1 MSRPRTPIGT
11 FGDISFQTMPSGQV
25 RARVRFRDDDGQ
37 LRQVTATGTSRRK
50 AETTLKSKLLERP
63 EQLRG
68 TGELTPDTPFPKLA
82 EIWLAELDA
91 EGHLST
97 STRQLYERDLATIVL
112 PAFEHYTLRE
122 ISISK
127 VDRFLKAQATLSY
140 SRAKHAKLVLSLC
153 LGLALR
159 WEAIARNP
167 VAGTTRLRKPPTAAT
182 SLTAAQ
188 VEAIRRA
195 ARGWRRSG
203 GLVGPKPDGQLE
215 AIIEVMLG
223 TSARI
228 GEALA
233 IRKCDVDVTS
243 TPATVR
249 ICGTVVSPK
258 GMATYRQDHPK
269 TSRSSRT
276 VAVPSFTAQ
285 VLRLRLAA
293 LADEDPEHLIF
304 HSRNHTPLTTAN
316 VRRRLRAI
324 LAEAGITGVTP
335 HSFRRTVATVI
346 DRASGAD
353 LAAEMLGHTSSRI
366 TKLHYIEPNE
376 RVNPLTA
383 QILESLAPQGTADQ
397 TADEPGTD

>member
-1 MSRPRTPIGT
+1 MVRPRTPIGT
-11 FGDISFQTMPSGQV
+11 FGDISFHTAPSGQV
-25 RARVRFRDDDGQ
+25 RARVRYRDEDGR
-37 LRQVTATGTSRRK
+37 LRQVTASGGTRRK
-50 AETTLKSKLLERP
+50 AETALKAKLVDRP
-63 EQLRG
+63 AQPRG

-82 EIWLAELDA
+82 EIWLAQLDA

-97 STRQLYERDLATIVL
+97 STRQLYERDLATIVM

-127 VDRFLKAQATLSY
+127 VDRFLKAQAALSY

-167 VAGTTRLRKPPTAAT
+167 VEGTTRLHKPPSAARA
-182 SLTAAQ
+182 LTPAQ

-195 ARGWRRSG
+195 AGGWRRG
-203 GLVGPKPDGQLE
+203 TGLSGPKPDGQME

-233 IRKCDVDVTS
+233 IRKCDVDLTT

-249 ICGTVVSPK
+249 ICGTVVSAK
-258 GMATYRQDHPK
+258 GKPTFRQDHPK
-269 TSRSSRT
+269 TSKSSRT

-293 LADEDPEHLIF
+293 LVEEDPEHLIF
-304 HSRNHTPLTTAN
+304 HSRNHTPLSTAN
-316 VRRRLRAI
+316 VRRRLRTI

-335 HSFRRTVATVI
+335 HSFRRTVATVL
-346 DRASGAD
+346 DRANGAE

-383 QILESLAPQGTADQ
+383 QILETLAPGHA
-397 TADEPGTD
+397 TDDAREST